1 MRKKRR
7 RVEEVLC
14 HERLCGRKEEE
25 WKKCCVMRGSAEEE
39 WKKCCAMRGC
49 AEEKKKCCVMRGS
62 AEEKK
67 KSGRSVVS

>member
-1 MRKKRR
+1 M
-7 RVEEVLC
+7 LC

-39 WKKCCAMRGC
+39 WKKCCVMRGC
-49 AEEKKKCCVMRGS
+49 

-67 KSGRSVVS
+67 KSGRSVV

>member
-1 MRKKRR
+1 MRG
-7 RVEEVLC
+7 C
-14 HERLCGRKEEE
+14 AEEE
-25 WKKCCVMRGSAEEE
+25 WKKCCV
-39 WKKCCAMRGC
+39 MRGC